1 MTAMFRLL
9 RELALS
15 VLLALA
21 LFLLIDSITARS
33 HVEGFSMEPALHRG
47 QVLLIS
53 RIGISGFT
61 REAYASTH
69 SEEPVDAVG
78 WMPPRGAIVT
88 FYHPFDPDQTLVK
101 RVIGLPGE
109 EIWIDRGV
117 VYINGKRLDEPY
129 VVYRDSVSMSR
140 QRIPQDSLFVMGDN
154 RPESGDSR
162 AFGSVPRANMLGV
175 VVLRYWPLTDFEIMT
190 EIP

>member
-1 MTAMFRLL
+1 MTAILRVI

-15 VLLALA
+15 LLLALV
-21 LFLLIDSITARS
+21 LFMIIDSVTARS
-33 HVEGFSMEPALHRG
+33 YVEGFSMEPTLHRG

-53 RIGISGFT
+53 RLGISGFT

-69 SEEPVDAVG
+69 SDEPVYADG
-78 WMPPRGAIVT
+78 WVPPRGAVVT
-88 FYHPFDPDQTLVK
+88 FYHPADPDETLVK

-109 EIWIDRGV
+109 EISIDRGV
-117 VYINGKRLDEPY
+117 VHINGKRLDEPY
-129 VVYRDSVSMSR
+129 VVYRDNVSIPR

-162 AFGSVPRANMLGV
+162 SFGAVPRSNLLGV
-175 VVLRYWPLTDFEIMT
+175 VVLRYWPFTDFQIMT
-190 EIP
+190 DIQ